1 METIG
6 ISCATHHAKLLGELT
21 TRLFKAPPR
30 YLSQFKFIPSRIHT
44 IVGEDMYQNMITDN
58 NKFLTS
64 GASIPVEGINEATLD
79 TTMMLTLGKNK
90 NKEDI
95 TLHELLLHTSWCT
108 QVEKTETPGK
118 NIVVTTRNQL
128 PNAR

>member
-1 METIG
+1 
-6 ISCATHHAKLLGELT
+6 
-21 TRLFKAPPR
+21 
-30 YLSQFKFIPSRIHT
+30 
-44 IVGEDMYQNMITDN
+44 MITDN

-64 GASIPVEGINEATLD
+64 GASIPVEGINKAALD

-95 TLHELLLHTSWCT
+95 TLRELLLRTSWCS

-118 NIVVTTRNQL
+118 IIVVTTRNQL
-128 PNAR
+128 PNARRWLMTVSQNSSTPTFLRT